1 MPASGAAAQTP
12 RKDLNFS
19 HFIYEIYLRIEGNE
33 ILAPWVFM
41 SVALTC
47 AGRFDM
53 NKSLAIVVTIAGIS
67 CATVSAHAQERLG
80 DGAMGALAGAL
91 VAGPIGL
98 VAGGV
103 VGYTAGPSI
112 ASSWGLRGHRHYRR
126 AHYRARVHTNPRPGS
141 SRQENVPLSQSQPQN
156 L

>member
-1 MPASGAAAQTP
+1 
-12 RKDLNFS
+12 
-19 HFIYEIYLRIEGNE
+19 
-33 ILAPWVFM
+33 
-41 SVALTC
+41 
-47 AGRFDM
+47 M
-53 NKSLAIVVTIAGIS
+53 NKSLAIVVAIAGIS
-67 CATVSAHAQERLG
+67 CATVSAQAQERLG

-126 AHYRARVHTNPRPGS
+126 AHYRGRVHTNTPTGS
-141 SRQENVPLSQSQPQN
+141 GRQENLPLNHSPPQN